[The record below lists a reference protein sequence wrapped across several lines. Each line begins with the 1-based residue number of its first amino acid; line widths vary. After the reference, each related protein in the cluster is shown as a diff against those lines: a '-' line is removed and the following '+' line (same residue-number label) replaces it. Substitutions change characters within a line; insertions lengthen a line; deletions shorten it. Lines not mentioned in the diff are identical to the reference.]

1 MAAAQGAPHWADIGE
16 STSVA
21 GVLFLCW
28 VHRWFGRWPFRLCV
42 WPVVA
47 CHWLGNRIGRQAS
60 MQYLQRLQ
68 AHSGVLGRAP
78 TRRDSLRHFFAFAD
92 TMLDKILGLGGRYPA
107 ERIHLHRDLV
117 LQKIARREGGL
128 ILTAHIGCLELCQ
141 VLAEQVPGFRI
152 TVLVHTAHA
161 QRFNRLLQRLDPLAA
176 VELVQVTEMGPATAV
191 MLAERVAA
199 GGFVAIVGDRTP
211 VQGGR
216 SVTADFLGH
225 RAPFPIGAYVLAAAL
240 GCPVYTMACLHE
252 GDGYRV
258 AFEQFAEPCCRVARA
273 TPRWPNRHSASRA
286 GWNSRS
292 SSPRWTGSI
301 SSPSGIRLRMTTDAV
316 PVCRFGDA
324 PLTIEDVVA
333 LAQRQCEAA
342 LSDAPAFRAHI
353 QRGADFLDRLLRED
367 GVIYGVTTGY
377 GDSCTVNI
385 PPALVA
391 ELPHHLY
398 TYHGCGLGRYLDPVE
413 TRAVL
418 AARLASLVR
427 GMSGVSVPLLEGLA
441 TLLQHDVLPMIPAE
455 GSVGASGDL
464 TPLSY
469 VAAVLCGEREVLH
482 DGRVQPAAEVLAKIG
497 MTPLKLRPKEG
508 LAIMNGTAVMT
519 GLACLAWQRAD
530 YLARMAT
537 RLTAFNVLA
546 SDGNAHHFDETLFA
560 AKPHPGQGR
569 IAARLR
575 SDLHSERPPRNEQR
589 LQDRYSLRCAPHVIG
604 VLEDSLPFLRQLI
617 ETELNSANDNPLI
630 DADGERI
637 LHGGHFYGGHIAL
650 AMDTLKN
657 TVANVADLLDRQLAL
672 VVDARYNHGLPANLS
687 AATGARAAINHG
699 LKALQISVSAWT
711 AEALKQTMPA
721 SVFSRSTE
729 CHNQD
734 KVSMGTIAARDCLRV
749 IELTEQV
756 VAAMLI
762 AARQGLALRERVGLN
777 AQLHGSLADMYAD
790 LGQRIALVEEDR
802 ALDRELRELLVE
814 IRAQRWELYAGE

>member
-1 MAAAQGAPHWADIGE
+1 MQIDAA
-16 STSVA
+16 
-21 GVLFLCW
+21 
-28 VHRWFGRWPFRLCV
+28 
-42 WPVVA
+42 
-47 CHWLGNRIGRQAS
+47 
-60 MQYLQRLQ
+60 
-68 AHSGVLGRAP
+68 
-78 TRRDSLRHFFAFAD
+78 
-92 TMLDKILGLGGRYPA
+92 
-107 ERIHLHRDLV
+107 
-117 LQKIARREGGL
+117 
-128 ILTAHIGCLELCQ
+128 
-141 VLAEQVPGFRI
+141 
-152 TVLVHTAHA
+152 
-161 QRFNRLLQRLDPLAA
+161 
-176 VELVQVTEMGPATAV
+176 
-191 MLAERVAA
+191 
-199 GGFVAIVGDRTP
+199 
-211 VQGGR
+211 
-216 SVTADFLGH
+216 
-225 RAPFPIGAYVLAAAL
+225 
-240 GCPVYTMACLHE
+240 
-252 GDGYRV
+252 
-258 AFEQFAEPCCRVARA
+258 
-273 TPRWPNRHSASRA
+273 SA
-286 GWNSRS
+286 
-292 SSPRWTGSI
+292 
-301 SSPSGIRLRMTTDAV
+301 
-316 PVCRFGDA
+316 CRFGDA

-333 LAQRQCEAA
+333 LARRQRPAV
-342 LSDAPAFRAHI
+342 LSADPGFRARI
-353 QRGADFLDRLLRED
+353 SRGADFLDRLLRED

-398 TYHGCGLGRYLDPVE
+398 TYHGCGLGRYLDADE
-413 TRAVL
+413 TRAVI
-418 AARLASLVR
+418 AARLASLVH
-427 GMSGVSVPLLEGLA
+427 GMSGVSLPLLEGLA
-441 TLLQHDVLPMIPAE
+441 SLLQHDVLPLIPAE

-482 DGRVQPAAEVLAKIG
+482 AGRVRPAAEALAEIG
-497 MTPLKLRPKEG
+497 MAPLRLRPKEG

-530 YLARMAT
+530 YLSRLAT

-546 SDGNAHHFDETLFA
+546 SDGNAHHFEQTLFA

-575 SDLHSERPPRNEQR
+575 GDLDSARPPRNAQR

-604 VLEDSLPFLRQLI
+604 VLEDALPFLRQLI
-617 ETELNSANDNPLI
+617 ETELNSANDNPLV
-630 DADGERI
+630 DAGGERI

-672 VVDARYNHGLPANLS
+672 LVDARYNHGLPANLS
-687 AATGARAAINHG
+687 AATGPRAAINHG

-762 AARQGLALRERVGLN
+762 AARQGLMLRERMGLD
-777 AQLHGSLADMYAD
+777 AQLCDGLAAMYAD
-790 LGQRIALVEEDR
+790 LGRRIAPVEEDR
-802 ALDRELRELLVE
+802 ALDGELRQLLQD
-814 IRAQRWELYAGE
+814 IRAQSWELYADE